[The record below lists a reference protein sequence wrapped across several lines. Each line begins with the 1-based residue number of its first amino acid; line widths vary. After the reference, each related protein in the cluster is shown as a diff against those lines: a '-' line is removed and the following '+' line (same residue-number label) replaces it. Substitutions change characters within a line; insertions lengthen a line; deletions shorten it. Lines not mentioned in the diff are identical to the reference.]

1 MYKIQ
6 WQLQKTMFVKVCN
19 HAQTDHNG
27 GISCLTSMEMQMYY
41 IFADYMSPKFASR
54 NPYRLCVQL
63 SFVSFCETLETN
75 WDMRKLNYEILKI
88 KILEMDWDVMN
99 PNKMFRTRENISRNF
114 QKLGL
119 ALEN

>member
-1 MYKIQ
+1 M
-6 WQLQKTMFVKVCN
+6 
-19 HAQTDHNG
+19 
-27 GISCLTSMEMQMYY
+27 TSMEMQMYY

-88 KILEMDWDVMN
+88 KILEMDWDMRN
-99 PNKMFRTRENISRNF
+99 LNKIFINHEDIFISF
-114 QKLGL
+114 
-119 ALEN
+119 